1 MTFKLIPNPT
11 FMTTV
16 KLTAAGAEP
25 VDLAVTWR
33 FKNQRDY
40 LAWLAKPTDLAAKG
54 QTITDADY
62 LAEVIADWDG
72 PVTDA
77 GVAVSYTPEALAAL
91 LSNYQPAARELY
103 DAYCAALTESRAK
116 N

>member
-11 FMTTV
+11 FATTV
-16 KLTAAGAEP
+16 KITQPGAEP
-25 VDLAVTWR
+25 VDLVVTWR
-33 FKNQRDY
+33 FKSGKDY
-40 LAWLAKPTDLAAKG
+40 AAWLAKPAELAAKG
-54 QTITDADY
+54 QTLPDHEY
-62 LAEVIADWDG
+62 LGEVIANWDG

-77 GVAVSYTPEALAAL
+77 GVAVPYGAEALQTL
-91 LSNYQPAARELY
+91 LNNYQPAARELY